1 MPRPIAFVLVL
12 VVIGAAAAAFV
23 LSSLPTPGDLA
34 IDAVQAPSEAAGSVA
49 ARAAAVLA
57 TIKESDRGNLA
68 VSEEDGR
75 LLRLLAAASQA
86 RRALEIGAASGYS
99 AIWIGLGLRE
109 IGGRLVTIEYDPERA
124 RAAAANIER
133 AGLSDTVQLIAGDA
147 FVEIPKLKGTFDF
160 VFLDA
165 WKKDYGR
172 FFELVLPRLDR
183 GGLFLAH
190 NVVNKGSE
198 MPDFLPAIQGHPELL
213 TVIVTPSGEGISI
226 SRRQR

>member
-1 MPRPIAFVLVL
+1 MLRPIAFVLVL

-23 LSSLPTPGDLA
+23 LLSLQTPGDLA
-34 IDAVQAPSEAAGSVA
+34 IDTVPTLGKAVASVSS
-49 ARAAAVLA
+49 RAAAVLA
-57 TIKESDRGNLA
+57 SIKETDRGNLA

-75 LLRLLAAASQA
+75 LLRLLAAASQS

-109 IGGRLVTIEYDPERA
+109 TGGRLVTIEYDPERA
-124 RAAAANIER
+124 REAAANIER
-133 AGLSDTVQLIAGDA
+133 AGLSDTVHLIAGDA
-147 FVEIPKLKGTFDF
+147 FVEIPKLKQTFDF

-172 FFELVLPRLDR
+172 FFELVFPRLDR

-190 NVVNKGSE
+190 NVVNKSSD
-198 MPDFLPAIQGHPELL
+198 MPDFLPAIQRHPELL
-213 TVIVTPSGEGISI
+213 TVIVMPSGEGISI